1 MPSYAWYCD
10 YTYRLV
16 FVLQLLSRLH
26 PNEYTGMAN
35 SETYFGRHI
44 PFFSEPFLPSPRKRW
59 LRSRSDVSAPAA
71 FAAVR
76 ECVGTHSSRR
86 SEGGIHSS
94 RHGEGLVKLVVLLP
108 DHVVNARAEQPIP
121 RPRTDVRS
129 SRHGGDVPPW
139 LGARAQRW
147 QHSFWSLRAHV
158 AGPWHRW
165 RRPAER
171 PVLRGPGVLATASTE
186 RPIRPG
192 KTAST
197 KGQKCLK
204 RCVDKRYAM

>member
-1 MPSYAWYCD
+1 
-10 YTYRLV
+10 
-16 FVLQLLSRLH
+16 
-26 PNEYTGMAN
+26 MAN
-35 SETYFGRHI
+35 SETYFGIHI
-44 PFFSEPFLPSPRKRW
+44 PFVSEPFLPSPRKRW
-59 LRSRSDVSAPAA
+59 FRSRSDVSAPAA

-139 LGARAQRW
+139 LGARAQLW
-147 QHSFWSLRAHV
+147 QHPFWSLNAHV

-165 RRPAER
+165 HRPAQR

-186 RPIRPG
+186 LPHPPRKNRAHKRAKVL
-192 KTAST
+192 KT
-197 KGQKCLK
+197 L
-204 RCVDKRYAM
+204 R